1 MAARKLRPLGI
12 LTAVMISL
20 TAAGCGSSVPTT
32 NLKVTPVKGKVTMGE
47 QPLPEATVM
56 LVLQGEPPANY
67 LGSAGTTDAQG
78 SFEIMTGTQKGAPA
92 GKYTVI
98 VSKVVGADG
107 KPFVNDPDSGMDA
120 QMMEASGDVKE
131 LVPETHNDAAQSQT
145 TLTVTDGTPVP
156 DLTIA
161 IP

>member
-1 MAARKLRPLGI
+1 MLARKLRPLGI
-12 LTAVMISL
+12 LAAVMIWL

-32 NLKVTPVKGKVTMGE
+32 KLKVTPVKGKVTMGE
-47 QPLPEATVM
+47 QPFPDATVT
-56 LVLQGEPPANY
+56 LVLQGDPPANY

-98 VSKVVGADG
+98 VSKTVGADG
-107 KPFVNDPDSGMDA
+107 KPLVNDPNSGMDA
-120 QMMEASGDVKE
+120 QMMAASGEVKE

-145 TLTVTDGTPVP
+145 TVTVTDGTPVP
-156 DLTIA
+156 DVTIT